1 MVRGF
6 VFDDRL
12 TMGKIIFITGGA
24 RSGKSRFAES
34 LLAGEDDVLYVATG
48 IGFDDEMK
56 DRIARHRSQRNP
68 AWKTVEC
75 YRDLAPS
82 LRYDLSDYG
91 YVLLDCVTIMV
102 SNFMVLD
109 AGVDWD
115 SAGIDAADRIEQV
128 IMKEISAFLDMARD
142 FHGKT
147 LIVSNEL
154 GMGIVPPTPLGRYYR
169 DIAGKMNQVI
179 AGVADEVYLMVS
191 GVPMKIK

>member
-1 MVRGF
+1 
-6 VFDDRL
+6 
-12 TMGKIIFITGGA
+12 MGNIIFITGGA

-34 LLAGEDDVLYVATG
+34 LLAGKDNVLYVATG

-56 DRIARHRSQRNP
+56 DRIARHKSQRNP
-68 AWKTVEC
+68 AWKTAEC
-75 YRDLAPS
+75 YRDLARS
-82 LRYDLSDYG
+82 LRQDLPEGG
-91 YVLLDCVTIMV
+91 YLLLDCVTIMV

-115 SAGIDAADRIEQV
+115 KAGIDAADRIEKV
-128 IMKEISAFLDMARD
+128 IWKEISDFLAMARD
-142 FHGKT
+142 YNGTT

-179 AGVADEVYLMVS
+179 AGAADEVFLMVS
-191 GVPMKIK
+191 GIPAKIK